1 MALGLHHPC
10 LSVLADIKLVFVC
23 ICDILVVVVT
33 VEQLKV
39 LLTMFLALK
48 FCKTKNQMIFDVL
61 YF

>member
-10 LSVLADIKLVFVC
+10 LFVLADIKLVFVC

-39 LLTMFLALK
+39 LLPMFLALK